1 MVNDEKCKNEY
12 EELDSFES
20 ENYTE
25 EEIKTEKTKKSN
37 EKICSL
43 QNFIYQ
49 NKKPSQIVKGTQLEM
64 LREELESKGKD
75 LVN

>member
-43 QNFIYQ
+43 
-49 NKKPSQIVKGTQLEM
+49 
-64 LREELESKGKD
+64 
-75 LVN
+75 